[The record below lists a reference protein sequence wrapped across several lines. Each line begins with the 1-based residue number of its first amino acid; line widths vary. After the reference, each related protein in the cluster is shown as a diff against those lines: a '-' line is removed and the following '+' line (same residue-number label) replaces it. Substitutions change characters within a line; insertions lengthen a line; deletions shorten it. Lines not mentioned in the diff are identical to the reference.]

1 MQKNL
6 INSAL
11 NEGQKNS
18 KGSPT
23 LDVIIDWVQ
32 VTFKGINIKDLL
44 SLFDINIDD
53 TYFVSKALFGYHVTY
68 VYKEKI
74 KFMVSQ
80 NKDMGIHL
88 MLSGKG
94 CREWEEYVN
103 GSWDKLF
110 YVIHYID
117 SKFTRIDI
125 AIDSFT
131 TKYFTTTKVINAIR
145 NKTVTSRALYA
156 INTEKIYLQSKTIQ
170 GHTISF
176 GNRGSEVS
184 VVFYDKLQERK
195 QASYVVNDDISI
207 WQRCELRLR
216 GDTANKCIKDHQ
228 LDLQLCKGILTN
240 YVNFKQ
246 LKGSTTIRKR
256 KHIKWWSDFIEDVKP
271 VQLSTKAIQSSIQKK
286 KDWFQLGVSKTL
298 AMLYCSDIE
307 DFNQKE
313 LIAYISQ
320 GIKKFKSQDID
331 TINQY
336 RIENGA
342 SVISNDD
349 YKEINRILT
358 NTIETNI
365 IL

>member
-1 MQKNL
+1 MKKTH
-6 INSAL
+6 IKRAL
-11 NEGQKNS
+11 NEGQES
-18 KGSPT
+18 LKGSSP

-32 VTFKGINIKDLL
+32 VTFKGLNIKDLL
-44 SLFDINIDD
+44 SLLDINIDE
-53 TYFVSKALFGYHVTY
+53 TYFVSKGLFGYHFTY

-74 KFMVSQ
+74 KFMTSQ

-88 MLSGKG
+88 MLSGKA
-94 CREWEEYVN
+94 CREWEEYVI

-110 YVIHYID
+110 HVIHYTD
-117 SKFTRIDI
+117 SKVTRIDI

-145 NKTVTSRALYA
+145 NKTVSSRALYA

-176 GNRGSEVS
+176 GNRASEVS

-195 QASYVVNDDISI
+195 QASYVVNDDIKV

-216 GDTANKCIKDHQ
+216 GDTANKCINEYQ
-228 LDLQLCKGILTN
+228 LDLKLVKGILTN

-256 KHIKWWSDFIEDVKP
+256 EHIKWWSDFIQDVQP
-271 VQLSTKAIQSSIQKK
+271 IQLSTKAIQSSIQKK

-313 LIAYISQ
+313 LITYISQ
-320 GIKKFKSQDID
+320 GMKKFRTQDID

-342 SVISNDD
+342 SVISHED
-349 YKEINRILT
+349 YKEINRMLKTTIDT
-358 NTIETNI
+358 NTF
-365 IL
+365 L